1 MQLLLN
7 ALIAGSFAALLASG
21 LALVYGVMGVFNLA
35 LGQMALVGGYVCWWC
50 VAVAGLP
57 LPVSIACALLVSLLL
72 AWVSFDL
79 FVEPFQRR
87 HHYLPLVTTI
97 ALSML
102 LDGLILIV
110 FHEEPRSILAPGQ
123 RLLHLGEAV
132 MSIEQLVLICVTVL
146 FLSGLVWVLASTSF
160 GRKVRATVQHPEA
173 AASLGMNGLLLRRSI
188 FIMSALCAA
197 GAGIYLGIDQNLS
210 PTLGLQLTVKAY
222 AAVIAGGR
230 GSLKG
235 AILFAFIIALLEQLA
250 IGLPWFGMY
259 IPAGYQGTVALL
271 VIVAV
276 LLWKPEGAFGSR
288 LRTS

>member
-35 LGQMALVGGYVCWWC
+35 LGQMALIGGYVCWWF

-57 LPVSIACALLVSLLL
+57 LPVAIVCSLIVSLIL
-72 AWVSFDL
+72 AWISFDL
-79 FVEPFQRR
+79 FVQPFQRR
-87 HHYLPLVTTI
+87 HRFLPIVTTI

-110 FHEEPRSILAPGQ
+110 FHEEPRSILLTSQ
-123 RLLHLGEAV
+123 RLLHIGDAV
-132 MSIEQLVLICVTVL
+132 LSVQQLVLICVTVL
-146 FLSGLVWVLASTSF
+146 FLSILVWALTSTPF

-173 AASLGMNGLLLRRSI
+173 ALSLGMNGPLLRRSL
-188 FIMSALCAA
+188 FILSALCAA
-197 GAGIYLGIDQNLS
+197 CGGIYVGIDQNLS
-210 PTLGLQLTVKAY
+210 PTLGMHLTVKAY

-250 IGLPWFGMY
+250 IGLPWFGVY

-271 VIVAV
+271 VIVIL
-276 LLWKPEGAFGSR
+276 LLWKPEGVFGSR
-288 LRTS
+288 LRSS